1 MRLIPTG
8 DTSGGLLDGAAAVR
22 AAAVRARPE
31 LLDSYGRLPRRAEQ
45 EGGRVS
51 ERSEESGP
59 DKPGPDVPGPD
70 SPDTAELGATVAA
83 LTADDI
89 APARRR
95 QLLTRLVGQ
104 ARARGSPTCSSPVP
118 RCAG

>member
-1 MRLIPTG
+1 M
-8 DTSGGLLDGAAAVR
+8 
-22 AAAVRARPE
+22 
-31 LLDSYGRLPRRAEQ
+31 
-45 EGGRVS
+45 S

-104 ARARGSPTCSSPVP
+104 ARARGITDLFKPRAAVRWMTDTVAEVAPHVP
-118 RCAG
+118 DRKSVV